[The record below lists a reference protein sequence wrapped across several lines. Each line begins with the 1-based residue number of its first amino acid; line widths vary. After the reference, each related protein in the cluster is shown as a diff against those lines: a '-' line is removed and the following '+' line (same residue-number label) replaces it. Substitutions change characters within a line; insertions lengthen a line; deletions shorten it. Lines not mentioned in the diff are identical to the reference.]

1 MRYQSQWPSL
11 TSQQITNAGAVEK
24 VWRKGNPPL
33 LLVAMEI
40 DTTTIENIMEVPQ
53 KTKCRTTI
61 WSTNPTPEHM
71 SRQNYNSKRYM
82 YHHVPCRIWTLQ
94 AMFIKTAKTWKQL
107 KCPSTDECYKKMW
120 YRGRQDGRRVGGHTQ
135 PLPQTHTHKK
145 KPHLQV
151 KRLAQNSNNH
161 WQKNLN
167 SNNGKNLMI

>member
-1 MRYQSQWPSL
+1 MQLQGPNLQNIQTTHTTQQQQQKNPIKKWAEDLNWHFSREDTWMASRHIKQCSTSLIIKEIQMKTTMRYQSQWPSL

-40 DTTTIENIMEVPQ
+40 DTTTIENIMEFPQ

-94 AMFIKTAKTWKQL
+94 AMFIHN
-107 KCPSTDECYKKMW
+107 S
-120 YRGRQDGRRVGGHTQ
+120 QDMET
-135 PLPQTHTHKK
+135 
-145 KPHLQV
+145 
-151 KRLAQNSNNH
+151 
-161 WQKNLN
+161 
-167 SNNGKNLMI
+167 I